1 MIKCGCGCNCG
12 LRKMCG
18 VKGCQCE
25 CHAFD
30 HMHSWQVVALCKNVS
45 SKFDVEQVAG
55 KTRNELFAHIRTAM
69 SEKALDRLLK
79 TASYDGAY
87 LGQVESKCNNVP
99 TNIKEFLSSNVTLK
113 RKIKKGK
120 KAVKK
125 AKTSETSA

>member
-1 MIKCGCGCNCG
+1 M
-12 LRKMCG
+12 
-18 VKGCQCE
+18 
-25 CHAFD
+25 
-30 HMHSWQVVALCKNVS
+30 VALCKNVS

-69 SEKALDRLLK
+69 SEEALDRLLK
-79 TASYDGAY
+79 TASYDGVY
-87 LGQVESKCNNVP
+87 LGQAESKCNNVP